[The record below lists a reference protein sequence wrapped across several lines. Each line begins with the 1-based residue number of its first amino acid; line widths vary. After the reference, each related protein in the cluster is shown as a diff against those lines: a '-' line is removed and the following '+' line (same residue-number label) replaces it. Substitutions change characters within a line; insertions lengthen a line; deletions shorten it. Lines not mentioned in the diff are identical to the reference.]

1 MAAIHREGLRAAVVA
16 SAKLDDTAHCTLAG
30 KGTSMKRYL
39 AIYTGSPAA
48 MSRWEMLTEAERTLK
63 QAAGIAAWRR
73 WTTDNQAS
81 IVEMGAPLSRTKLVS
96 VAGISDIRNSM
107 AAFTIVQAES
117 QEAAARLFLDHP
129 HFTIFPG
136 EGVEVMECLPIPTA

>member
-48 MSRWEMLTEAERTLK
+48 TSRWEMLTEAERTLK

-96 VAGISDIRNSM
+96 VAGISAPLNLPPNWPISTWLSSM
-107 AAFTIVQAES
+107 NMIVS
-117 QEAAARLFLDHP
+117 R
-129 HFTIFPG
+129 G
-136 EGVEVMECLPIPTA
+136 R